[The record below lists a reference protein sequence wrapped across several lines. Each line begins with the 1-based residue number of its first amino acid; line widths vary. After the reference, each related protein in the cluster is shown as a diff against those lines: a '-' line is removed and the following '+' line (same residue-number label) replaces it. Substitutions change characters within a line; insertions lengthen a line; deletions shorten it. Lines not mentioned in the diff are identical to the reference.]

1 LLVFLSQK
9 QTKYKRRG
17 KALKF
22 DKKSKAQ
29 AGIPTA
35 SLPDIVF
42 MLLIFFM
49 VSTVFKEFRGIPV
62 KLPSARKIEKL
73 PGKRDVAYVYAN
85 RAGQVM
91 VDDRF
96 IEMREISK
104 IMYAKRADPL
114 HPLKVVSMKIDER
127 TKMSVVNNIHDE
139 LRKADAL
146 NVNYS
151 AKKAG

>member
-1 LLVFLSQK
+1 M
-9 QTKYKRRG
+9 
-17 KALKF
+17 KF
-22 DKKSKAQ
+22 EKKSKAQ

-49 VSTVFKEFRGIPV
+49 VSTVFKEFKGIPV
-62 KLPSARKIEKL
+62 RLPEARKIEKL
-73 PGKRDVAYVYAN
+73 PGKRNVAYIYAN
-85 RAGQVM
+85 DRGQIM
-91 VDDRF
+91 IDDLF
-96 IEMREISK
+96 VEKGEISQ

-114 HPLKVVSMKIDER
+114 KPLKVVSLRIDQKA
-127 TKMSVVNNIHDE
+127 KMSIVSSIHEE

-151 AKKAG
+151 ARSAG

>member
-1 LLVFLSQK
+1 M
-9 QTKYKRRG
+9 
-17 KALKF
+17 KF
-22 DKKSKAQ
+22 EKKNKVAS
-29 AGIPTA
+29 GIPTA

-62 KLPSARKIEKL
+62 RLPEAKKLEKL

-85 RAGQVM
+85 NNGQVM
-91 VDDRF
+91 IDDRF
-96 IEMREISK
+96 VEMSEVSQ
-104 IMYAKRADPL
+104 IMYSKRADPL
-114 HPLKVVSMKIDER
+114 HPLKVVSLRIDQK
-127 TKMSVVNNIHDE
+127 TKMSIVNGIHEE

-151 AKKAG
+151 AKTAG